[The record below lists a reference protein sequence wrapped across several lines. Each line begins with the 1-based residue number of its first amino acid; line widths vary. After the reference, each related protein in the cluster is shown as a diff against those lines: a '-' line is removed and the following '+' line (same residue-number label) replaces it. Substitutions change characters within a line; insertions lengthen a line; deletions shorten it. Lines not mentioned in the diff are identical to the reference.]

1 MKYVSISDARKQL
14 ADLVGSVERTIVV
27 RNNHPVA
34 AILNMD
40 DFEAL
45 VAAQLRERD
54 PQRLSRLI
62 EAHRE
67 VQSGRRAGLVD
78 FSQGDADELLDLADR
93 METEERRRAG

>member
-14 ADLVGSVERTIVV
+14 ADLVDSVERTIVV

-34 AILNMD
+34 AILHMD

-45 VAAQLRERD
+45 IAAQAREHD
-54 PQRLSRLI
+54 PQRLALLV

-67 VQSGRRAGLVD
+67 VQAGRRQGVVD
-78 FSQGDADELLDLADR
+78 FSQGEVEELLDLADR
-93 METEERRRAG
+93 MGAEENRRAG